1 MAAHFAVTSQEDQ
14 DCKMQTWS
22 PVQRNGH
29 FFRNVTRIR
38 IDFAFLIFKGAK
50 CAFEPPDERGANNAP
65 DVSRIV
71 VLGGGITNFLA
82 IFIHH
87 K

>member
-1 MAAHFAVTSQEDQ
+1 MQDWAVTLIKIA
-14 DCKMQTWS
+14 KMQDWIVT
-22 PVQRNGH
+22 
-29 FFRNVTRIR
+29 NVTDIFSATLPESELH
-38 IDFAFLIFKGAK
+38 FAFLIFKGAK
-50 CAFEPPDERGANNAP
+50 CAFEPPDERGVHNAP

-71 VLGGGITNFLA
+71 VLGGGITNFPA